1 MYIYIYVYMLYIYI
15 HSIFIYHI
23 YMVCTQVIHVLII
36 NQKKEKQRLVHGL
49 AGAVD
54 LPRHRSRCL
63 VARDDGLVIFRVIA
77 IDSD

>member
-1 MYIYIYVYMLYIYI
+1 MYIYMLYIYI
-15 HSIFIYHI
+15 HSIHIYIYHI
-23 YMVCTQVIHVLII
+23 YMVCTQVIHVLIT

>member
-1 MYIYIYVYMLYIYI
+1 MLYIYTFYIYISYI
-15 HSIFIYHI
+15 HGMYPSHS
-23 YMVCTQVIHVLII
+23 CLNHQS
-36 NQKKEKQRLVHGL
+36 KKEKQRLVHGL